1 MLGTR
6 GYSFKVRRRQF
17 KVDVRDKT
25 FAQRIFGAWNIQPVG
40 VVEAD
45 TTAVLKRHV
54 DNHVDRQGMK
64 IYRQSA
70 SR

>member
-25 FAQRIFGAWNIQPVG
+25 FAQRMFGAWNIQPVG
-40 VVEAD
+40 VEAD

-54 DNHVDRQGMK
+54 DNHVDGQGMK
-64 IYRQSA
+64 IYRPSA